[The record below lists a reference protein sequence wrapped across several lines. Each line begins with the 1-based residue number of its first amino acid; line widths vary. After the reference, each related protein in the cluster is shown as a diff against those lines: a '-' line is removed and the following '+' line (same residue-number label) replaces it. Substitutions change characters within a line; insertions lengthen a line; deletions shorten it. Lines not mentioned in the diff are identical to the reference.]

1 MSRCHVDSRILHPV
15 RERSRYTSTR
25 VCVDFIDS
33 SAFLSTRAESRTSAV
48 PVSTINSVVAVEMV
62 MGEWQRGCRW
72 GAGLQSHP
80 ITRACSLNRFMDPD
94 SSGSAGRGTG
104 GGATVLIV
112 DANSPQIFIIH
123 LIQPGVCACVCGALC
138 SRFFQTQGQIDQQRP
153 CRLRALRG
161 GKTLFICYKTADW
174 TILTQ

>member
-1 MSRCHVDSRILHPV
+1 M
-15 RERSRYTSTR
+15 
-25 VCVDFIDS
+25 
-33 SAFLSTRAESRTSAV
+33 
-48 PVSTINSVVAVEMV
+48 
-62 MGEWQRGCRW
+62 

-123 LIQPGVCACVCGALC
+123 LIQPGVCACVWGPLFT
-138 SRFFQTQGQIDQQRP
+138 FFSDTRSD
-153 CRLRALRG
+153 
-161 GKTLFICYKTADW
+161 
-174 TILTQ
+174 